1 MGVAFEKAN
10 HQYVE
15 IGNRNNLTNYSNHIM
30 ASEVEAVP
38 VPDEEVATGPDG
50 EPDRKTSVGSG
61 EIQLSKIQ
69 IILRPRSEDEEEEEV
84 EEKRKKRTAGGKPE
98 PTPAEVLT
106 KTLAQALRLINE
118 QKEKERQ
125 KQKKEEIRQMALA
138 QKEKMEGMGA
148 PRVILHC

>member
-15 IGNRNNLTNYSNHIM
+15 IGNRNNLTNLSNHIM

-69 IILRPRSEDEEEEEV
+69 IILRPRSDDEEEEEV
-84 EEKRKKRTAGGKPE
+84 EEKPKKKKTKKVKRKKRTAGGKPE

-106 KTLAQALRLINE
+106 KTLAQ
-118 QKEKERQ
+118 
-125 KQKKEEIRQMALA
+125 
-138 QKEKMEGMGA
+138 KEKMEGMGA

>member
-15 IGNRNNLTNYSNHIM
+15 FGNRNNLTNYSNHIM

-69 IILRPRSEDEEEEEV
+69 IILRPRSDDEEEEDCRRKTRTHTSRSPNKDTGSSSQTHKRTEGKGASKA
-84 EEKRKKRTAGGKPE
+84 EERGDPTNGAGSKRKDGG
-98 PTPAEVLT
+98 
-106 KTLAQALRLINE
+106 N
-118 QKEKERQ
+118 
-125 KQKKEEIRQMALA
+125 
-138 QKEKMEGMGA
+138 GGA
-148 PRVILHC
+148 KSHSSLLN